1 MFCNSDTANI
11 VGSVKY
17 KINYA
22 RENWKTTTSRVVT
35 EWIARLSYLDFLTFC
50 NRKNREKYNCQLV
63 KSNINFY
70 RKLKVLHTSDSI
82 AISLHKVYFVIRSL
96 KCKFIK
102 WVSKVIRRCFVF
114 ALLRSVIGLENWR
127 HSLNQS
133 DAKLK
138 QTRVDRGRFPR
149 LRQFACFTCSSHW
162 GGVLSYM
169 SFLGM
174 CCCQ

>member
-1 MFCNSDTANI
+1 M
-11 VGSVKY
+11 
-17 KINYA
+17 
-22 RENWKTTTSRVVT
+22 
-35 EWIARLSYLDFLTFC
+35 
-50 NRKNREKYNCQLV
+50 
-63 KSNINFY
+63 
-70 RKLKVLHTSDSI
+70 LHTSDSI
-82 AISLHKVYFVIRSL
+82 AISLHKVYFVISSL

-114 ALLRSVIGLENWR
+114 ALLRSVIGLKNWR

-162 GGVLSYM
+162 GGG
-169 SFLGM
+169 SFLHELSRDVLPSIVWEINETYVSGKIFLTSTDLKPVIDSSGRVWKQVLKWHLWFRRGVRM
-174 CCCQ
+174 